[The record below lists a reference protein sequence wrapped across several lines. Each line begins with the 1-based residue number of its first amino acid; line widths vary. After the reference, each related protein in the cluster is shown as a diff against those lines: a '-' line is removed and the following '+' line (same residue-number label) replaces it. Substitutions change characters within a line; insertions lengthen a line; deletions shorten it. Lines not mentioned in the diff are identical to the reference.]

1 MKKIIC
7 FDVSGTLVDQNSW
20 DIFTSSEEIEKKL
33 KDIFDDY
40 NNNKIPLRDFWD
52 QVALVFK
59 STGNVNIEY
68 IRNHFDDANVLKEGA
83 EDLINYLKEKGYKIY
98 LISCSIDIYLEE
110 LTRKLKLDGFFAGTK
125 FIFDENGELLSIE
138 NECFENKN
146 FKEEKVT
153 YSNFL
158 GNIIASSVWVIAIL
172 AILYQLQ
179 IAQTLILIA
188 FIGFITLIV
197 LTVGIAFGLGG
208 KEIAKKTLEDIEKK
222 IK

>member
-7 FDVSGTLVDQNSW
+7 FDVNGTLVDQNSW
-20 DIFTSSEEIEKKL
+20 DIFNFSEEIEKKL

-40 NNNKIPLRDFWD
+40 YNNKIPLRDFWD
-52 QVALVFK
+52 QVALVLK
-59 STGNVNIEY
+59 STGNANIEY

-138 NECFENKN
+138 SECFENKN
-146 FKEEKVT
+146 FKEEKVRKVAEE
-153 YSNFL
+153 N
-158 GNIIASSVWVIAIL
+158 NAEIEDIIFVGDGKNDIGAFKITKDGIAIDSEVEEL
-172 AILYQLQ
+172 RNIAWKNVKQL
-179 IAQTLILIA
+179 
-188 FIGFITLIV
+188 
-197 LTVGIAFGLGG
+197 
-208 KEIAKKTLEDIEKK
+208 KEIKNIL
-222 IK
+222 

>member
-7 FDVSGTLVDQNSW
+7 FDVNGTLVDQNSW

-40 NNNKIPLRDFWD
+40 YNDKIPLRDFWNHI
-52 QVALVFK
+52 ALVLK
-59 STGNVNIEY
+59 SIGNANIEY
-68 IRNHFDDANVLKEGA
+68 IRNHFDDVNVLKEGA

-138 NECFENKN
+138 SECFEDKN
-146 FKEEKVT
+146 FKEEKLRKVAEE
-153 YSNFL
+153 N
-158 GNIIASSVWVIAIL
+158 NAEIEDIIFVGDGENDIGAFKITKNGIAIDSEVEEL
-172 AILYQLQ
+172 RNIAWKNVKQL
-179 IAQTLILIA
+179 
-188 FIGFITLIV
+188 
-197 LTVGIAFGLGG
+197 
-208 KEIAKKTLEDIEKK
+208 KEIKNIL
-222 IK
+222 

>member
-7 FDVSGTLVDQNSW
+7 FDVSGTLIDQNSW

-59 STGNVNIEY
+59 STGNANIEY
-68 IRNHFDDANVLKEGA
+68 IRNHFDDVNVLKEGA

-98 LISCSIDIYLEE
+98 LISCSINIYLEE

-138 NECFENKN
+138 SECFENKD
-146 FKEEKVT
+146 FKEEKVRKVAEE
-153 YSNFL
+153 N
-158 GNIIASSVWVIAIL
+158 NAEIEDIIFVGDGKNDIGAFKITKNGIAIDSEVEEL
-172 AILYQLQ
+172 RNIAWKNVKQL
-179 IAQTLILIA
+179 
-188 FIGFITLIV
+188 
-197 LTVGIAFGLGG
+197 
-208 KEIAKKTLEDIEKK
+208 KEIKNIL
-222 IK
+222 

>member
-7 FDVSGTLVDQNSW
+7 FDVNGTLVDQNSW

-40 NNNKIPLRDFWD
+40 YNDKIPLRDFWNHI
-52 QVALVFK
+52 ALVLK
-59 STGNVNIEY
+59 SIGNANIEY
-68 IRNHFDDANVLKEGA
+68 IRNHFDDVNVLKEGA

-138 NECFENKN
+138 SECFENKN
-146 FKEEKVT
+146 FKEEKVRKVAEE
-153 YSNFL
+153 N
-158 GNIIASSVWVIAIL
+158 NAEIEDIIFIGDGKNDIGAFKITKNGIAIDSEVEEL
-172 AILYQLQ
+172 RNIAWKNVKQL
-179 IAQTLILIA
+179 
-188 FIGFITLIV
+188 
-197 LTVGIAFGLGG
+197 
-208 KEIAKKTLEDIEKK
+208 KEIKNIL
-222 IK
+222 

>member
-7 FDVSGTLVDQNSW
+7 FDVNGTLVDQNSW
-20 DIFTSSEEIEKKL
+20 DIFTSDEEIEKKL
-33 KDIFDDY
+33 KDISDDY
-40 NNNKIPLRDFWD
+40 ENNKIPLKDFWN
-52 QVALVFK
+52 QVALVLR
-59 STGNVNIEY
+59 STGNANIEY

-146 FKEEKVT
+146 FKEEKVRKVAEE
-153 YSNFL
+153 N
-158 GNIIASSVWVIAIL
+158 NAEIEDIIFVGDGKNDIGAFKITKNGIAIDSEVEEL
-172 AILYQLQ
+172 RNIAWKNVKQL
-179 IAQTLILIA
+179 
-188 FIGFITLIV
+188 
-197 LTVGIAFGLGG
+197 
-208 KEIAKKTLEDIEKK
+208 KEIKNIL
-222 IK
+222 

>member
-146 FKEEKVT
+146 FKEEKVRKVAEE
-153 YSNFL
+153 N
-158 GNIIASSVWVIAIL
+158 NAEIEDIIFVGDGKNDIGAFKITKKGIAIDSEVEEL
-172 AILYQLQ
+172 RNIAWKNVKQL
-179 IAQTLILIA
+179 
-188 FIGFITLIV
+188 
-197 LTVGIAFGLGG
+197 
-208 KEIAKKTLEDIEKK
+208 KEIKNIL
-222 IK
+222 

>member
-7 FDVSGTLVDQNSW
+7 FDVNGTLVDQNSW
-20 DIFTSSEEIEKKL
+20 DIFTFSEEIEKKL

-40 NNNKIPLRDFWD
+40 ENNKIPLRDFWD

-59 STGNVNIEY
+59 SIGNANIEY

-138 NECFENKN
+138 SECFEDKN
-146 FKEEKVT
+146 FKEEKVRKVAEENNAEIEDIVFVGDGKNDIGAFKIT
-153 YSNFL
+153 KN
-158 GNIIASSVWVIAIL
+158 GIAIDSKVEEL
-172 AILYQLQ
+172 RNIAWKNVKQL
-179 IAQTLILIA
+179 
-188 FIGFITLIV
+188 
-197 LTVGIAFGLGG
+197 
-208 KEIAKKTLEDIEKK
+208 KEIKNIL
-222 IK
+222 

>member
-7 FDVSGTLVDQNSW
+7 FDVNGTLVDQNSW

-40 NNNKIPLRDFWD
+40 NNNKILLRDFWD

-59 STGNVNIEY
+59 STGNANIEY

-138 NECFENKN
+138 SECFENKN
-146 FKEEKVT
+146 FKEEKVRKVAEE
-153 YSNFL
+153 N
-158 GNIIASSVWVIAIL
+158 NAEIEDIIFVGDGKNDIGAFKITKNGIAIDSEVEEL
-172 AILYQLQ
+172 RNIAWKNVKQL
-179 IAQTLILIA
+179 
-188 FIGFITLIV
+188 
-197 LTVGIAFGLGG
+197 
-208 KEIAKKTLEDIEKK
+208 KEIKNIL
-222 IK
+222 